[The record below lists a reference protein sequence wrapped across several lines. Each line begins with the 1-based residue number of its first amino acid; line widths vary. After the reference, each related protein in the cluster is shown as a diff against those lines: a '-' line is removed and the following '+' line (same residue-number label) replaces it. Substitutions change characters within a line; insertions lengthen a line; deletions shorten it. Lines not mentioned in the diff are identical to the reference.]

1 MHRKREQSRRLWSR
15 GRRMQMG
22 EAYYLGIEAGGTH
35 LRIAAVDRTLKVCS
49 FKKIRSEELS
59 EAGDKAAY
67 LESLMV
73 PYFRE
78 MGREN
83 CRCVCLSLASLMDR
97 DRTVCFNSPNIRG
110 FDNLPLKSMLE
121 ERIHIPVEMERD
133 ANTELLYEIRRL
145 DLPREGIVAGVYI
158 GTGLGNAVC
167 IDGRAYRGATGSA
180 CELGHIPVA
189 GLTEDCG
196 CGKKGCIELKAS
208 GRNLQRIADDLHCPV
223 GEVFIRHAEDEKV
236 QEFITMAAIAIATEV
251 TILDPVCVVLGG
263 GVVGMPGFPLKTLTE
278 RVKENLRVPDPRAS
292 FKLELSSGDP
302 EAGVV
307 GAVINAVTLGR

>member
-1 MHRKREQSRRLWSR
+1 
-15 GRRMQMG
+15 MG
-22 EAYYLGIEAGGTH
+22 EAYYLGIEAGGTN
-35 LRIAAVDRTLKVCS
+35 LRIAAVDYSLNVHT

-59 EAGDKAAY
+59 DAKDKAAY
-67 LESLMV
+67 LESLMM
-73 PYFRE
+73 PYFLE

-110 FDNLPLKSMLE
+110 FDDLPLKSMLE
-121 ERIHIPVEMERD
+121 ERIHLPVEMERD
-133 ANTELLYEIRRL
+133 ANTELLYEIQKK
-145 DLPREGIVAGVYI
+145 DLPRSGIVAGVYI

-208 GRNLQRIADDLHCPV
+208 GRNLQRISGELNCPV
-223 GEVFIRHAEDEKV
+223 EEVFLRHTEEEKV
-236 QEFITMAAIAIATEV
+236 QEFITMAAYAIATEV
-251 TILDPVCVVLGG
+251 TILDPVCTVLGG
-263 GVVGMPGFPLKTLTE
+263 GVVRMSGFPLEILTE

-307 GAVINAVTLGR
+307 GAVINAITLGH

>member
-1 MHRKREQSRRLWSR
+1 MPMNDFCQYAKKCSACQLCNLTYPEQLRLKENICRRHIGGLCRVEAITPSPKTGGYRNKAQFVYKRDGKR
-15 GRRMQMG
+15 
-22 EAYYLGIEAGGTH
+22 
-35 LRIAAVDRTLKVCS
+35 
-49 FKKIRSEELS
+49 
-59 EAGDKAAY
+59 
-67 LESLMV
+67 
-73 PYFRE
+73 
-78 MGREN
+78 
-83 CRCVCLSLASLMDR
+83 
-97 DRTVCFNSPNIRG
+97 
-110 FDNLPLKSMLE
+110 
-121 ERIHIPVEMERD
+121 
-133 ANTELLYEIRRL
+133 
-145 DLPREGIVAGVYI
+145 IVAGVYI

-208 GRNLQRIADDLHCPV
+208 GRNLQRIADGLHCPV

>member
-59 EAGDKAAY
+59 DAGDKAAY

-145 DLPREGIVAGVYI
+145 NLPREGIVAGIYI

-208 GRNLQRIADDLHCPV
+208 GRTGIHHHGCHCNCDRGNDPGSCLRSARGRCCRDARIP
-223 GEVFIRHAEDEKV
+223 AEDIDRAGKRKS
-236 QEFITMAAIAIATEV
+236 
-251 TILDPVCVVLGG
+251 
-263 GVVGMPGFPLKTLTE
+263 PGARSE
-278 RVKENLRVPDPRAS
+278 S
-292 FKLELSSGDP
+292 F
-302 EAGVV
+302 V
-307 GAVINAVTLGR
+307 